1 MSFLRRW
8 RSAGSV
14 TGRLLVQEEILRT
27 LLLATLLSIAT
38 SAVAFADADVAGIWR
53 ANLGH
58 GVTVDMNVTADG
70 KWSSQTSQRRK
81 VVTQMKGT
89 YEQQPSNSTAGTI
102 VFTPTQS
109 SGPNGSAQVETDQ
122 YEIAENGK
130 RLKLTT
136 EGDTLVFERR
146 GRH

>member
-1 MSFLRRW
+1 VSFLPHW
-8 RSAGSV
+8 RSAGPV
-14 TGRLLVQEEILRT
+14 REGLVQEEILRT

-38 SAVAFADADVAGIWR
+38 SAVALADADVAGTWR
-53 ANLGH
+53 ANLGN

-136 EGDTLVFERR
+136 EGDTLVFEKR